1 MLRRFFRKKQPSSE
15 KLESIVK
22 KSVRKGAKDVL
33 TGNDSLSFEGKQ
45 KFVKQEINEIA
56 HSIIKDAVKKP
67 EILLDYIKSHGT
79 VIVKSRF
86 MKQILFFFN
95 EEEGFITPM
104 KGIKALLFTLVINIF
119 SPIKLNTGF
128 KTPVMFALN
137 NKPVNIYTLA
147 HQFHLWLSYVKNLPG
162 FEEETM
168 KNFKHYWKAGPNAKD
183 VSFLTVDEIFCLKDI
198 IARELEAL
206 KFVKE
211 LGQEFEGSKQ
221 KFKDI
226 QDGNGVSM

>member
-1 MLRRFFRKKQPSSE
+1 MLRRFFRKKQSSSE
-15 KLESIVK
+15 KIESIVK
-22 KSVRKGAKDVL
+22 KSVRKGAKDIL

-45 KFVKQEINEIA
+45 KFIKQEINEIA
-56 HSIIKDAVKKP
+56 HSIIKDAIKRP
-67 EILLDYIKSHGT
+67 EILLDYIKAHGT

-104 KGIKALLFTLVINIF
+104 KGLKALLFTFFINIF
-119 SPIKLNTGF
+119 SPIKLRVGF
-128 KTPVMFALN
+128 RTPAMFALN
-137 NKPVNIYTLA
+137 NKPVNIYSLA
-147 HQFHLWLSYVKNLPG
+147 HQFHLWLSYTKNLPG

-168 KNFKHYWKAGPNAKD
+168 KNFKHYWKAGPDSKD
-183 VSFLTVDEIFCLKDI
+183 ISLLTVDEIFCLKDI

-211 LGQEFEGSKQ
+211 LGQEFDGSKQ
-221 KFKDI
+221 KFKNI
-226 QDGNGVSM
+226 QDGDGANM